1 MKVLVIGGSGL
12 VGSAIKSIQDEIDN
26 DPETVDVEWVY
37 LSSKDCDLRDVDA
50 VDALFAKERPEVV
63 IHLAAHVGGLFK
75 NLREKA
81 TMYENNIMINTN
93 VLKCCS
99 KYDVQKTVSCLSTC
113 IFPDNSEVYPINEL
127 CLHTGAPHSSNEGY
141 AYAKRMLDVQSRMY
155 RYQFDQHFICVIPT
169 NIYGEHDNFKLE
181 DAHVVPALIH
191 KCYLASK
198 TGDYVDVKGTGKPL
212 RQFIYAKDL
221 ARLILWSIDKYDDA
235 DPIILSP
242 DESGEISIKE
252 VAEMIADAFGIKD
265 KIRFVGGADG
275 QYKKTADNDK
285 LKRLYGDGLKFT
297 SFEDGIKDTVKWFI
311 ENYETA
317 RT

>member
-1 MKVLVIGGSGL
+1 M
-12 VGSAIKSIQDEIDN
+12 
-26 DPETVDVEWVY
+26 DVEWVY

-155 RYQFDQHFICVIPT
+155 RYRLT
-169 NIYGEHDNFKLE
+169 NISSVLNKHYGEHDNFNLE

-191 KCYLASK
+191 KLGIR
-198 TGDYVDVKGTGKPL
+198 TGDML
-212 RQFIYAKDL
+212 
-221 ARLILWSIDKYDDA
+221 
-235 DPIILSP
+235 
-242 DESGEISIKE
+242 
-252 VAEMIADAFGIKD
+252 M
-265 KIRFVGGADG
+265 
-275 QYKKTADNDK
+275 
-285 LKRLYGDGLKFT
+285 
-297 SFEDGIKDTVKWFI
+297 
-311 ENYETA
+311 
-317 RT
+317 